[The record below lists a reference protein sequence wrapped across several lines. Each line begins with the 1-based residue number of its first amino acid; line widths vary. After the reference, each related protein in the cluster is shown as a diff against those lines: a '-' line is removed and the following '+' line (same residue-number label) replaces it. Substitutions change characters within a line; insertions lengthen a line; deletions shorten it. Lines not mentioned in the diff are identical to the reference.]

1 MLHYL
6 CVSAG
11 LVVFMKASSIGVCR
25 VMVCRTCYC
34 VRLLVRNRSTKT
46 YIRNINIKYKLTSL
60 GLQWIFLQAKLKSC
74 SLSCIYNFIYFKS
87 LWRKQQ
93 NCMHVSHIIRKSM
106 KRLGRKP
113 PVCVTRVVSVAVRGF
128 LFTPWNAPPGDPR
141 PPSVSFPGSSLQ
153 ARGGR
158 VPLHVSPE
166 MSHHLKHA
174 HVCFHTAPWLPPRS
188 GNLLLHLHRL
198 PRRARAQERRVGGA
212 RVCEHARVCM

>member
-1 MLHYL
+1 
-6 CVSAG
+6 
-11 LVVFMKASSIGVCR
+11 
-25 VMVCRTCYC
+25 
-34 VRLLVRNRSTKT
+34 
-46 YIRNINIKYKLTSL
+46 
-60 GLQWIFLQAKLKSC
+60 
-74 SLSCIYNFIYFKS
+74 
-87 LWRKQQ
+87 
-93 NCMHVSHIIRKSM
+93 MHVSHIIRKSM

-198 PRRARAQERRVGGA
+198 PRRARAQERRVGG
-212 RVCEHARVCM
+212 RGCVSMHVCVCNCSFCVYECSSLWKFWVRDEVCKVSSSYEALRPAWHSCRAQRGRWLSHSCQLFSSNKDKSNSD